1 MPYYATESSVV
12 ALSNGQVTEEYI
24 QPDWVVWNDFKVDTL
39 LNLGFSFRL
48 YKDQYSFI
56 LSDTTVREIFLR
68 SPLVADDV
76 YDFKIFEN
84 DSAYPSTSDTET
96 SSDDYLVRSSFVERT
111 RDSVWK
117 KYITVEYHWGFPTI
131 PKDVEV
137 LANLTLLNFCLLS
150 KQSSSSSVASERI
163 GEYQFSS
170 TSVETTTSSFSDE
183 IDDLVAMVKT
193 KYSTVNFTFP
203 GVQNPSPTL
212 INSSRTEIL
221 NAPV

>member
-1 MPYYATESSVV
+1 MPYYATKSAVV
-12 ALSNGQVTEEYI
+12 ALSNGQVTSDYI
-24 QPDWVVWNDFKVDTL
+24 QDDWVVWNDYKVDTL

-68 SPLVADDV
+68 SPLVADDT
-76 YDFKIFEN
+76 YLFKLFE
-84 DSAYPSTSDTET
+84 DGSAYPTTSDTET
-96 SSDDYLVRSSFVERT
+96 SSDDYMVRRSFIEKI
-111 RDSVWK
+111 RDSVWE
-117 KYITVEYHWGFPTI
+117 KYITIEYHWGFPTV

-183 IDDLVAMVKT
+183 IDDLISMVKT

-203 GVQNPSPTL
+203 GIQNPSPTL
-212 INSSRTEIL
+212 INSSSTEIL